1 MIFSSSEN
9 ELIHSLNYEKF
20 IAAKELS
27 EKLYVSNKTV
37 YRRVKRINDISE
49 KKFGELFIIAET
61 GKGYKLNKETMNI
74 SIHHVVDYQE
84 ENKLNNLMLSV
95 LFKHSKKIDRDHFK
109 LAYASESTSERFL
122 KKIAHKFNQYD
133 LLFHINHDFAWI
145 SGSENNIRKAINKL
159 IVDLNKVNALGE
171 IGIKVNEID
180 KFFIDKQLLILEE
193 SIDETINYPYDITF
207 FTHLYMVLKRYREG
221 NVSYLNDQEPLE
233 LSEQQLMDAN
243 KVLKNVSKEIKNNL
257 ENYLNISL
265 SEIEQY
271 FIFENIYSIRIQARE
286 SSNLD
291 KTLGNLITQQL
302 ITQFFNLSDASL
314 LPSCRTLHENLLQHI
329 LPMLSRL
336 RTGITIE
343 NSLLNEEKIEYKET
357 FNKLMKIV
365 EHINKDLMFDT
376 KINEEEVGYL
386 TLYFEKYKLSKEHQR
401 NILLV
406 CSSGVGT
413 SELLKARLKNH
424 FPNLNVIATMSQ
436 RQVQQNKDFLNE
448 NIDLILSTL
457 KKPIQNVDIPVVT
470 ISPLLTEHQIQKLK
484 YLLKEM

>member
-1 MIFSSSEN
+1 MVFSSSEN

-27 EKLYVSNKTV
+27 EKLFVSNKTV

-49 KKFGELFIIAET
+49 KEFGESFIIAET
-61 GKGYKLNKETMNI
+61 GKGYRLNKRMMNI
-74 SIHHVVDYQE
+74 SIHPIIDYQE
-84 ENKLNNLMLSV
+84 ENMLNTLMLTL
-95 LFKHSKKIDRDHFK
+95 LFKHPKKIDRDHFK
-109 LAYASESTSERFL
+109 LAYVSESTTERFI
-122 KKIAHKFNQYD
+122 KKIAHTFKQYD
-133 LLFHINHDFAWI
+133 LLFHINQDFAWLT
-145 SGSENNIRKAINKL
+145 GSENSIRKAINQL
-159 IVDLNKVNALGE
+159 IIDLNKVNALGE

-180 KFFIDKQLLILEE
+180 KFFIDKQLMILEGA
-193 SIDETINYPYDITF
+193 IGETINYPYDITF

-221 NVSYLNDQEPLE
+221 NVSYLDDQEPLE

-243 KVLKNVSKEIKNNL
+243 KVLKNVSKEIKKNL
-257 ENYLNISL
+257 ECYLNIGL

-291 KTLGNLITQQL
+291 KTLGSLITQQL
-302 ITQFFNLSDASL
+302 ITQFFNLSDVRL
-314 LPSCRTLHENLLQHI
+314 LPSCHTLHENLLQHI

-336 RTGITIE
+336 RSGIIIE

-357 FNKLMKIV
+357 FDKLMKIV
-365 EHINKDLMFDT
+365 ERINNDLMFDT

-386 TLYFEKYKLSKEHQR
+386 TLYFEKYKLNKEHQR

-413 SELLKARLKNH
+413 SELLKARLKNY
-424 FPNLNVIATMSQ
+424 FPNLNVVATMSQ

-457 KKPIQNVDIPVVT
+457 KKPIEKVDIPVLT

-484 YLLKEM
+484 YMLKEM

>member
-95 LFKHSKKIDRDHFK
+95 LFKHPKKIDRDHFK